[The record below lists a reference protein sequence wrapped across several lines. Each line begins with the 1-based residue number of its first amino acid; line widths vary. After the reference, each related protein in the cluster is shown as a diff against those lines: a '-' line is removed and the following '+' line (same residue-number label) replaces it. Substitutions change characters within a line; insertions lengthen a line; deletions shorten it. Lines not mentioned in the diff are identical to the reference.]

1 MTFPFWNIRGTYS
14 YFTEIYDVIED
25 AGFEIIPLLP
35 YDMNILT
42 KK

>member
-1 MTFPFWNIRGTYS
+1 MTFPFWDIRGTYS

-35 YDMNILT
+35 PDMDILT